1 MSLDAAILAEVQ
13 RRITPIG
20 TLQPYQNLG
29 TEFTDPYSGMTWL
42 RSGAVKSAAG
52 YTQAAAHPALQV
64 FGEPCGAPPSTSS
77 ALFDLATDGAGN
89 VVACNYSTTTV
100 AVSTNGGATW
110 TTLAHNLGV
119 YCASACW
126 DATNSLWLF
135 AGEDGANLKVSSTP
149 DLSTAATLRFTST
162 AATFYATNSALIR
175 SSGGNSVVV
184 AYGGCAAYSNN
195 GTSWTQIGSPDGS
208 NTPRGLAKNGSVW
221 AVTYSG
227 YALTSSDG
235 GATWGSMQSQPAGSS
250 GQMTAGNGVFLLFG
264 SSGQVYT
271 SATAATGSWT
281 QYRLLSPAGE
291 NISASRA
298 CGGFVDGAW
307 RFVTEL
313 GVLETSDL
321 AQTRFRRMPA
331 DFTGGGV
338 MLVLGTGGK
347 FCALV
352 GNSATPPAAYG
363 TSLTVATY
371 VGVPKACGPS
381 LPDTVGKPYYY
392 ARIK

>member
-1 MSLDAAILAEVQ
+1 MRASQKFGGAL
-13 RRITPIG
+13 PIG
-20 TLQPYQNLG
+20 SLAPYQNAG
-29 TEFTDPYSGMTWL
+29 TDFIDPYTGATWL
-42 RSGAVKSAAG
+42 RTGVIKAAG
-52 YTQAAAHPALQV
+52 GYPQAADHPALQV
-64 FGEPCGAPPSTSS
+64 FGETCGAPPSTSS

-119 YCASACW
+119 YCVSACW
-126 DATNSLWLF
+126 DDTNSLWLF
-135 AGEDGANLKVSSTP
+135 AGNDGANLKVSSAP

-162 AATFYATNSALIR
+162 AGTFTVTTALIR

-184 AYGGCAAYSNN
+184 ANGTYAAYSNN
-195 GTSWTQIGSPDGS
+195 GTSWTQITNPVGA
-208 NTPRGLAKNGSVW
+208 NTPQGLAKNGSLW
-221 AVTYSG
+221 AVTYTG
-227 YALTSSDG
+227 FALTSSDG
-235 GATWGSMQSQPAGSS
+235 GATWGAAQSQPAGGT

-281 QYRLLSPAGE
+281 QYSLLSPAGE

-298 CGGFVDGAW
+298 CGGFVDGVW
-307 RFVTEL
+307 RFATAL

-338 MLVLGTGGK
+338 MLVLAASGK
-347 FCALV
+347 FCALA

-381 LPDTVGKPYYY
+381 LPDSVGKPYYY

>member
-1 MSLDAAILAEVQ
+1 MSLDAVILAEVQ

-42 RSGAVKSAAG
+42 RSGVVKSAG
-52 YTQAAAHPALQV
+52 SYPQAAAHPALQV

-77 ALFDLATDGAGN
+77 GLFDLATDGAGN
-89 VVACNYSTTTV
+89 VVACNYDATTV

-110 TTLAHNLGV
+110 STLAHNLGV
-119 YCASACW
+119 YCVSACW

-135 AGEDGANLKVSSTP
+135 AGNDGANLKVSSAP
-149 DLSTAATLRFTST
+149 NLSTAATLRFTST
-162 AATFYATNSALIR
+162 AGTFSASSALIR
-175 SSGGNSVVV
+175 SGGGNSFVTCN
-184 AYGGCAAYSNN
+184 GGYAAYSNN
-195 GTSWTQIGSPDGS
+195 GTSWTQIVNPVGA
-208 NTPRGLAKNGSVW
+208 NTPQGLAKNGSLW
-221 AVTYSG
+221 AVTYTE

-235 GATWGSMQSQPAGSS
+235 GATWGALQSIPAGIN
-250 GQMTAGNGVFLLFG
+250 GHMTAGNGVFLLFG
-264 SSGQVYT
+264 GNGQVFT
-271 SATAATGSWT
+271 SATADTGSWT
-281 QYRLLSPAGE
+281 QYSLLSPSGE
-291 NISASRA
+291 NISSSRA
-298 CGGFVDGAW
+298 CGGFVDGVW
-307 RFVTEL
+307 RFATTL

-321 AQTRFRRMPA
+321 AQTRFRRMPV
-331 DFTGGGV
+331 DFTGGGF

-347 FCALV
+347 FCALS
-352 GNSATPPAAYG
+352 GNLATPPAAYG

-381 LPDTVGKPYYY
+381 LPDAVGKPYYY